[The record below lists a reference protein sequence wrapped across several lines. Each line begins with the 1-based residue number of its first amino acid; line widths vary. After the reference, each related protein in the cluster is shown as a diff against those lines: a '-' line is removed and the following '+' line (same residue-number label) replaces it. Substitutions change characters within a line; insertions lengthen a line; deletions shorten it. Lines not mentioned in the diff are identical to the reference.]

1 MQWRMIWIYER
12 KTTIS
17 HREDAAGCNPWYDIQ
32 YDSMKKTTTKTRKEL
47 TIWKIVAA
55 HSVCLTGPWWRRSNV
70 MVLVSINSTVEIETL
85 GNK

>member
-32 YDSMKKTTTKTRKEL
+32 YDSMKKKQETKKES

-55 HSVCLTGPWWRRSNV
+55 HSVCLTGPWWRRSNI
-70 MVLVSINSTVEIETL
+70 MVLVPVNNAVEIETL

>member
-1 MQWRMIWIYER
+1 MQWRMIWKYER

-32 YDSMKKTTTKTRKEL
+32 YDSMKKKQETKKES